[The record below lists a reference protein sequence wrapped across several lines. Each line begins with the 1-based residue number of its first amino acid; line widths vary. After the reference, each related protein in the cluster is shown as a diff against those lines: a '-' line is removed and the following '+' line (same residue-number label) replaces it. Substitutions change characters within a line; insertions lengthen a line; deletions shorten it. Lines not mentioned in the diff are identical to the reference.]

1 MQSMVTIRPH
11 QAQAKVMVLPT
22 EEPPR
27 ASDSK
32 ATSWFRAGTARS
44 PSSSSSKTG
53 LTSIIRSKLSNS
65 SPSQTTA
72 QDNLLCTLPR
82 TTLQRRPAHSAQKT
96 TPQLGRSQG
105 GHPSGPRQPPELQQ
119 QSMVTVSPYDTGL
132 ACSGLNGLNGCDTDD
147 SSDSQY
153 ASVANLPS
161 PASSKRLAQQQQ
173 QQQQQNYYTT
183 NRLQPSRQ
191 SSQYQTAHRNPYV
204 SPQLSRLTSTLRPYG
219 YNPMDTCSNSSACSS
234 PQRTILTNLSS
245 SSTTVSSAQL
255 GSPHLFYGGRFQSE
269 FNQSDSGP
277 ILDSANLGHVYCE
290 IPASNPRLM
299 MPTTSSTGNYDNI
312 RWQQTPVRGGRFN
325 RQQQQQQ
332 PQQHHPRYCRET
344 EEDETVTYAD
354 DTVCDLHNVSDL
366 SDDEFQQRGVEFW
379 PTGPLVENNFPFPV
393 SECLVG
399 EPKSPKKK
407 KNKKRVNDESKK
419 RSCPG
424 VEPVTRFTT
433 STWRGTIGQQC
444 RDNSS
449 GGRETWLELQ
459 MPKSSAKLWT
469 EWTKQLGKL
478 RPCQKN
484 KNINLSEIFFY
495 IWLSKEAMLIY
506 GKKF

>member
-1 MQSMVTIRPH
+1 MILEFPDSSFALKRNSKPKMSFFVFQRMMQSMVTIRPH

-32 ATSWFRAGTARS
+32 ATSWFRAGTAKS
-44 PSSSSSKTG
+44 PTSSSTKTG
-53 LTSIIRSKLSNS
+53 LTSIIRSKLSHS

-96 TPQLGRSQG
+96 TPQLGRSQA
-105 GHPSGPRQPPELQQ
+105 GHPTGPRLPHEPQPP
-119 QSMVTVSPYDTGL
+119 STVTVSPYDTGL

-161 PASSKRLAQQQQ
+161 PASSKRLAQQQHQ
-173 QQQQQNYYTT
+173 QQQQHQNYYTT

-191 SSQYQTAHRNPYV
+191 SQHQTVHRNPYV
-204 SPQLSRLTSTLRPYG
+204 SPQLSRLTSTLRSYG

-255 GSPHLFYGGRFQSE
+255 GSPHLFYGGRFQTD
-269 FNQSDSGP
+269 FNHSDSGP
-277 ILDSANLGHVYCE
+277 IMDPTNLGHVYCE
-290 IPASNPRLM
+290 IPAASPRMLQS
-299 MPTTSSTGNYDNI
+299 SSTGNYDNV
-312 RWQQTPVRGGRFN
+312 RWQTQVPVRGGRFN
-325 RQQQQQQ
+325 RQQHQQQH
-332 PQQHHPRYCRET
+332 QQLQHLPRFCRET
-344 EEDETVTYAD
+344 DEDETVTFGD
-354 DTVCDLHNVSDL
+354 DTVCDLHDVSDL

-379 PTGPLVENNFPFPV
+379 PTGNLAENNFPFPV

-407 KNKKRVNDESKK
+407 KNKKRSNEESKK

-433 STWRGTIGQQC
+433 S
-444 RDNSS
+444 S
-449 GGRETWLELQ
+449 
-459 MPKSSAKLWT
+459 
-469 EWTKQLGKL
+469 
-478 RPCQKN
+478 
-484 KNINLSEIFFY
+484 
-495 IWLSKEAMLIY
+495 
-506 GKKF
+506 